1 MKIEENYSIKDINS
15 LRINQLAKYFCSIET
30 GEQFLEAIEFS
41 RLKSLPILFIGEGS
55 NIVFTK
61 DYDGLV
67 IKNNIFGKIEHDERI
82 VEISSGENWHNFVD
96 WSLSNKR
103 YGLENLALIPGTVG
117 ASPIQNIGAYGKE
130 VSAFIKEVKSI
141 NTLTA
146 EERVFSKEEC
156 NFGYRSSVFQNKK
169 EYFITSV
176 VFETHLDPCIDIA
189 YDSLHKFFKTSSKEL
204 KTLTPKDVFDG
215 VSSLRRIILPDHNK
229 EFNVG
234 SFFKNLILEEGDFRN
249 LTKIINVPYYEANS
263 KYKVPSGYL
272 IEEAGWKGN
281 GVKNVKVSE
290 QHALV
295 LTTNGNLD
303 GNEIVR
309 FADSIID
316 DIYNKFKVKLEIE
329 PTLI

>member
-30 GEQFLEAIEFS
+30 GEQLLEAIEFS

-96 WSLSNKR
+96 WSLSCEK

-130 VSAFIKEVKSI
+130 VSEFIKEVKSI

-156 NFGYRSSVFQNKK
+156 KFGYRSSVFQNKK

-176 VFETHLDPCIDIA
+176 VFETNQDPCIDIA
-189 YDSLHKFFKTSSKEL
+189 YDSLHKFFQASSKEV

-234 SFFKNLILEEGDFRN
+234 SFFKNLILEEADFRN
-249 LTKIINVPYYEANS
+249 LNEIINVPYYKDNY

-272 IEEAGWKGN
+272 IEEAGWKGK
-281 GVKNVKVSE
+281 GLKNVKVSE

-316 DIYNKFKVKLEIE
+316 DINNKFKVKLEIE

>member
-15 LRINQLAKYFCSIET
+15 LRINQSAKYFCSIET
-30 GEQFLEAIEFS
+30 VEQLQEAIEFS
-41 RLKSLPILFIGEGS
+41 KIKKIPLLLIGEGS
-55 NIVFTK
+55 NVVFTS
-61 DYDGLV
+61 DFDGL
-67 IKNNIFGKIEHDERI
+67 IIRNNIFGKIEHDKRI

-96 WSLSNKR
+96 WSLSKER

-130 VSAFIKEVKSI
+130 VSTFIKEVKSI
-141 NTLTA
+141 NTLTT

-156 NFGYRSSVFQNKK
+156 KFGYRSSIFQNKK

-176 VFETHLDPCIDIA
+176 VLETNTDPCIDIS
-189 YDSLHKFFKTSSKEL
+189 YDSLQKFFRASSEEI

-234 SFFKNLILEEGDFRN
+234 SFFKNLILGEEDFKN
-249 LTKIINVPYYEANS
+249 LTEIINVPYYETNS
-263 KYKVPSGYL
+263 SYKVSSGYL
-272 IEEAGWKGN
+272 IEKGGWKGKDA
-281 GVKNVKVSE
+281 KNVRISE
-290 QHALV
+290 KHASV
-295 LTTNGNLD
+295 LTTSGNLD
-303 GNEIVR
+303 GKEVVG
-309 FADSIID
+309 FANSIID
-316 DIYNKFKVKLEIE
+316 DIYSKFRVKLEIE